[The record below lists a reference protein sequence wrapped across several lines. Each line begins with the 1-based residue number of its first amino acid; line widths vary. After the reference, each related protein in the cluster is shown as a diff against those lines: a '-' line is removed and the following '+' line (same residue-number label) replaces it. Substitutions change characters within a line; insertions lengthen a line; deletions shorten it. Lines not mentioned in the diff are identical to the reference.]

1 MELTEE
7 QIAALRATFDKFDI
21 NHDGTILST
30 QAISTHRL
38 DIYTFRFFRL
48 IAL

>member
-21 NHDGTILST
+21 NHDGTISAAELG
-30 QAISTHRL
+30 AVLEEIKV
-38 DIYTFRFFRL
+38 DD
-48 IAL
+48 